1 MIKKIICITIIIL
14 FMLSCSK
21 ESNNVTSP
29 LKSSE
34 SGYTIKGLDSKY
46 NGNWKFF
53 NADKTGNRPVDV
65 TINNG
70 MIKGLIVSNKTEKV
84 NFDKDGIYSSKI
96 KKENL
101 YYGRYYGYI
110 ISYNDWVGEI
120 QFPVYEDETVGYVYI
135 KNKNSSDMIVG
146 MIDKSPAPKEMI
158 NKGYTGKRSC
168 IYNGIKR
175 TVDVQEDFVSYYEN
189 DQLKVTIPASFFDL
203 SKGDGFYGYTV
214 MLGLLYYG
222 VSINAYNSKNAS
234 ILPSIYFEYIDD
246 NYHLDIKLKN
256 DGSPA
261 SAKYIQN
268 VNIISP
274 GNILYFKE

>member
-34 SGYTIKGLDSKY
+34 NGYTVKGLDSKY
-46 NGNWKFF
+46 NADWKFF
-53 NADKTGNRPVDV
+53 NADETGNRPVDV
-65 TINNG
+65 TINSG

-135 KNKNSSDMIVG
+135 K
-146 MIDKSPAPKEMI
+146 
-158 NKGYTGKRSC
+158 
-168 IYNGIKR
+168 IK
-175 TVDVQEDFVSYYEN
+175 
-189 DQLKVTIPASFFDL
+189 
-203 SKGDGFYGYTV
+203 
-214 MLGLLYYG
+214 
-222 VSINAYNSKNAS
+222 
-234 ILPSIYFEYIDD
+234 ILQIW
-246 NYHLDIKLKN
+246 
-256 DGSPA
+256 
-261 SAKYIQN
+261 
-268 VNIISP
+268 
-274 GNILYFKE
+274 